1 MPHPSSDRTSS
12 RFESDHIFFGLDL
25 IFIKIKVQV
34 SSVRNGVCDCMWE
47 VLQYLRLD
55 AIMVGRVFDLSDFK
69 NNDIRN
75 LAIIAHVD
83 HGKTTLV
90 DALLKQGQ
98 VFRAHQQV
106 GELIMDTNPLER
118 ERGITILAKN
128 ASVSYDGVRINII
141 DTPGHADFSGEVE
154 RIMNMADGCLL
165 LVDAVDGPMPQT
177 TYVLRQALQQNVT
190 PMVVIN
196 KMDRPEARVAEVVE
210 MVQDLFLELA
220 TTAEQLEFPIIY
232 ASAKAG
238 YATIDPDSPGTDM
251 APLFKAI
258 LESVPAPTGDPEAPV
273 QMLVAALDYDNYL
286 GQVALGRVT
295 RGTLKLRDNVA
306 LLGRGDDSSVHNLER
321 IFVFRGMERVEVPE
335 AKAGDIVALTGP
347 EGVSIGDT
355 ISSIDHPEA
364 LPSIDI
370 EEPTVRMTFGVSTS
384 PFMGKEGEHCT
395 SRNLRDR
402 LFRELRTNVSLQV
415 EPTASSDVFVVAGRG
430 ELHLSILVETMRR
443 EQFEFQVSRPEPVTK
458 MIDGKIHEPYEIL
471 NISTS
476 DEYVGALTEY
486 LSGRLAQLRDMR
498 YDENGYVH
506 IEYKIPTRGLIG
518 FNSFFLRTCRGD
530 GLKSSIFT
538 SYEPMEG
545 EIKGQPGGVLVASER
560 GIAVTYGLLNAQGR
574 GDTFIDPGTD
584 VYEGMIIGSHRRE
597 GDIEIN
603 VCKEKKLTNMRSST
617 ADVAK
622 RLNATVIMSLEEALE
637 FISDDELVEV
647 TPQNFRLRKMD
658 LSALDRKRTRRDGV
672 RSRD

>member
-1 MPHPSSDRTSS
+1 MST
-12 RFESDHIFFGLDL
+12 E
-25 IFIKIKVQV
+25 
-34 SSVRNGVCDCMWE
+34 RNNH
-47 VLQYLRLD
+47 R
-55 AIMVGRVFDLSDFK
+55 
-69 NNDIRN
+69 NNGIRN

-106 GELIMDTNPLER
+106 GELMMDTNPLER

-128 ASVSYDGVRINII
+128 ASVTYQGVRINII

-196 KMDRPEARVAEVVE
+196 KIDRPEARVAEVE
-210 MVQDLFLELA
+210 DMVQDLFLELA
-220 TTAEQLEFPIIY
+220 TNADQLEYPVLY
-232 ASAKAG
+232 TSAKGG
-238 YATIDPDSPGTDM
+238 YATADLSVPGTDM
-251 APLFKAI
+251 SPLFDAILKSVPPPSGDPDAPL
-258 LESVPAPTGDPEAPV
+258 

-286 GQVALGRVT
+286 GQVALGRIT
-295 RGTLKLRDNVA
+295 RGTLKLRDNVVILA
-306 LLGRGDDSSVHNLER
+306 RGDVSSIHNLER

-335 AKAGDIVALTGP
+335 AKAGDIVAITGP

-355 ISSIDHPEA
+355 IASAEHPEA
-364 LPSIDI
+364 LPIINI

-384 PFMGKEGEHCT
+384 PFMGRDGEHCT
-395 SRNLRDR
+395 SRNLRER

-415 EPTASSDVFVVAGRG
+415 EATANSDVFVVAGRG

-458 MIDGKIHEPYEIL
+458 VIDGKIYEPYETL
-471 NISTS
+471 SISTS
-476 DEYVGALTEY
+476 DEYVGALAEY

-498 YDENGYVH
+498 YDDNGYVH
-506 IEYKIPTRGLIG
+506 LEYKIPTRGLIG

-530 GLKSSIFT
+530 GVKSSIFT

-545 EIKGQPGGVLVASER
+545 EIRSQPGGVLVASER
-560 GIAVTYGLLNAQGR
+560 GTAVTYGLLNAQGR
-574 GDTFIDPGTD
+574 GETFIDPGTD
-584 VYEGMIIGSHRRE
+584 VYEGMIVGSHRRE

-622 RLNATVIMSLEEALE
+622 RLNATVIMSLDEALE
-637 FISDDELVEV
+637 FLSDDELLEV
-647 TPQNFRLRKMD
+647 TPRNFRLRKMD
-658 LSALDRKRTRRDGV
+658 LSALDRKRSRREGV

>member
-1 MPHPSSDRTSS
+1 MST
-12 RFESDHIFFGLDL
+12 E
-25 IFIKIKVQV
+25 
-34 SSVRNGVCDCMWE
+34 RNNHN
-47 VLQYLRLD
+47 
-55 AIMVGRVFDLSDFK
+55 

-128 ASVSYDGVRINII
+128 ASVTYQGVRINII

-196 KMDRPEARVAEVVE
+196 KIDRPEARVAEVE
-210 MVQDLFLELA
+210 DMVQDLFLELA
-220 TTAEQLEFPIIY
+220 TNADQLEYPVIY
-232 ASAKAG
+232 ASAKGG
-238 YATIDPDSPGTDM
+238 YATADPATPGTDM
-251 APLFKAI
+251 SPLFEAI
-258 LESVPAPTGDPEAPV
+258 LRLVPPPTGDPDAPL

-306 LLGRGDDSSVHNLER
+306 LLARGEESSIHNLER

-335 AKAGDIVALTGP
+335 AKAGDIVAITGP

-355 ISSIDHPEA
+355 IASLEHPEA
-364 LPSIDI
+364 LPVIDI

-384 PFMGKEGEHCT
+384 PFMGKDGEHCT

-415 EPTASSDVFVVAGRG
+415 DPTPSSDVFVVAGRG

-458 MIDGKIHEPYEIL
+458 VIDGKIYEPYEIL

-476 DEYVGALTEY
+476 DEYMGALSEY

-506 IEYKIPTRGLIG
+506 LEYKIPTRGLIG
-518 FNSFFLRTCRGD
+518 FNSFFVRTCRGD
-530 GLKSSIFT
+530 GVKSSIFT
-538 SYEPMEG
+538 AYEPMEG
-545 EIKGQPGGVLVASER
+545 EIKSQPGGVLVASER
-560 GIAVTYGLLNAQGR
+560 GTAVTYGLLNAQGR

-584 VYEGMIIGSHRRE
+584 VYEGMIVGSHRRE

-637 FISDDELVEV
+637 FLSDDELLEV
-647 TPQNFRLRKMD
+647 TPRNFRLRKMD

-672 RSRD
+672 RTRD

>member
-1 MPHPSSDRTSS
+1 M
-12 RFESDHIFFGLDL
+12 
-25 IFIKIKVQV
+25 VC
-34 SSVRNGVCDCMWE
+34 GVKT
-47 VLQYLRLD
+47 
-55 AIMVGRVFDLSDFK
+55 LSNFQHD
-69 NNDIRN
+69 NIRN

-98 VFRAHQQV
+98 VFRANQEV
-106 GELIMDTNPLER
+106 GELIMDSNPLER

-128 ASVSYDGVRINII
+128 ASVTYNGVRINII

-177 TYVLRQALQQNVT
+177 TYVLRQALDQNVI

-196 KMDRPEARVAEVVE
+196 KIDRPESRVAEVLE

-220 TTAEQLEFPIIY
+220 NTAEQLEFPVIY
-232 ASAKAG
+232 TSAKAG
-238 YATIDPDSPGTDM
+238 YATTNPDVPGEDM
-251 APLFKAI
+251 TALFDAI
-258 LESVPAPTGDPEAPV
+258 LESVPPPEGDPEAPL

-286 GQVALGRVT
+286 GQVSLGRIS
-295 RGTLKLRDNVA
+295 RGSLKLNDNVA
-306 LLGRGDDSSVHNLER
+306 LLGRNDATSTHPLER
-321 IFVFRGMERVEVPE
+321 IFVYRGMERVEVPE
-335 AKAGDIVALTGP
+335 ARAGDIVALTGP

-355 ISSIDHPEA
+355 LASLEEPEA
-364 LPSIDI
+364 LPVIEI

-415 EPTASSDVFVVAGRG
+415 ESTANSDVFVVAGRG

-458 MIDGKIHEPYEIL
+458 MVDGKIHEPYEIL
-471 NISTS
+471 NISTN
-476 DEYVGALTEY
+476 DEYVGPLTEY
-486 LSGRLAQLRDMR
+486 LSGRLATLRDMR

-506 IEYKIPTRGLIG
+506 MEYKIPTRGLIG

-530 GLKSSIFT
+530 GVKNSVFA

-545 EIKGQPGGVLVASER
+545 QIKEQPGGVLVASER
-560 GIAVTYGLLNAQGR
+560 GMAVTYGLLNAQGR
-574 GDTFIDPGTD
+574 GDTFVDPGTQ
-584 VYEGMIIGSHRRE
+584 VYEGMIVGSHRRE

-622 RLNATVIMSLEEALE
+622 RLNSTINMSLEEALE
-637 FISDDELVEV
+637 FISDDELLEV
-647 TPQNFRLRKMD
+647 TPQSYRLRKMA
-658 LSALDRKRTRRDGV
+658 LSALDRKRNRRGDGV
-672 RSRD
+672 RARD

>member
-1 MPHPSSDRTSS
+1 M
-12 RFESDHIFFGLDL
+12 
-25 IFIKIKVQV
+25 VC
-34 SSVRNGVCDCMWE
+34 GVKT
-47 VLQYLRLD
+47 
-55 AIMVGRVFDLSDFK
+55 LSNFQH
-69 NNDIRN
+69 NNIRN

-98 VFRAHQQV
+98 VFRANQEV
-106 GELIMDTNPLER
+106 GELIMDSNPLER

-128 ASVSYDGVRINII
+128 ASVSYGGVRINII

-177 TYVLRQALQQNVT
+177 TYVLRQALDQNVT

-196 KMDRPEARVAEVVE
+196 KIDRPESRVAEVLE

-220 TTAEQLEFPIIY
+220 NTAEQLEFPVIY
-232 ASAKAG
+232 TSAKAG
-238 YATIDPDSPGTDM
+238 YATTDPNVRGEDM
-251 APLFKAI
+251 SPLFDAI
-258 LESVPAPTGDPEAPV
+258 IESVPPPEGDPDAPM
-273 QMLVAALDYDNYL
+273 QMLVAALAYDNYL
-286 GQVALGRVT
+286 GQVSLGRIT
-295 RGTLKLRDNVA
+295 RGMVKLRDNVA
-306 LLGRGDDSSVHNLER
+306 LLGRNDAISTHPLER
-321 IFVFRGMERVEVPE
+321 IFVYRGMERVEVPE
-335 AKAGDIVALTGP
+335 ASAGDIVALTGP

-355 ISSIDHPEA
+355 LASVEQPEA
-364 LPSIDI
+364 LPSIEI

-415 EPTASSDVFVVAGRG
+415 ETTPSSDVFVVAGRG

-458 MIDGKIHEPYEIL
+458 MVDGKIHEPYEIL
-471 NISTS
+471 NISTNE
-476 DEYVGALTEY
+476 EYVGPLTEY
-486 LSGRLAQLRDMR
+486 LSGRLATLRDMR

-506 IEYKIPTRGLIG
+506 LEYKIPTRGLIG

-530 GLKSSIFT
+530 GVKSSVFT

-545 EIKGQPGGVLVASER
+545 QIKEQPGGVLVASER
-560 GIAVTYGLLNAQGR
+560 GMAVTYGLLNAQGR
-574 GDTFIDPGTD
+574 GDTFVDPGTQ
-584 VYEGMIIGSHRRE
+584 VYEGMIVGSHRRE

-622 RLNATVIMSLEEALE
+622 RLNATINMSLEEALE
-637 FISDDELVEV
+637 FISDDELLEV
-647 TPQNFRLRKMD
+647 TPQSYRLRKMA
-658 LSALDRKRTRRDGV
+658 LSALDRKRVRRGDGV
-672 RSRD
+672 RARD

>member
-1 MPHPSSDRTSS
+1 MGT
-12 RFESDHIFFGLDL
+12 E
-25 IFIKIKVQV
+25 
-34 SSVRNGVCDCMWE
+34 RNNH
-47 VLQYLRLD
+47 
-55 AIMVGRVFDLSDFK
+55 

-128 ASVSYDGVRINII
+128 ASVTYQGVRINII

-196 KMDRPEARVAEVVE
+196 KIDRPEARVAEVE
-210 MVQDLFLELA
+210 DMVQDLFLELA
-220 TTAEQLEFPIIY
+220 TNADQLEYPVIY
-232 ASAKAG
+232 ASAKGG
-238 YATIDPDSPGTDM
+238 YATADPATPGTDM
-251 APLFKAI
+251 SPLFEAI
-258 LESVPAPTGDPEAPV
+258 LRLVPPPTGDPDAPL

-306 LLGRGDDSSVHNLER
+306 LLARGEEPSTHNLER

-335 AKAGDIVALTGP
+335 AKAGDIVAITGP

-355 ISSIDHPEA
+355 IASLEHLEA
-364 LPSIDI
+364 LPVIDI

-384 PFMGKEGEHCT
+384 PFMGKDGEHCT

-415 EPTASSDVFVVAGRG
+415 DPTPSSDVFVVAGRG

-458 MIDGKIHEPYEIL
+458 VIDGKIYEPYEIL

-476 DEYVGALTEY
+476 DEYMGALSEY

-506 IEYKIPTRGLIG
+506 LEYKIPTRGLIG
-518 FNSFFLRTCRGD
+518 FNSFFVRTCRGD
-530 GLKSSIFT
+530 GVKSSIFI

-545 EIKGQPGGVLVASER
+545 EIKSQPGGVLVASER
-560 GIAVTYGLLNAQGR
+560 GTAVTYGLLNAQGR

-584 VYEGMIIGSHRRE
+584 VYEGMIVGSHRRE

-637 FISDDELVEV
+637 FLSDDELLEV
-647 TPQNFRLRKMD
+647 TPRNFRLRKMD

-672 RSRD
+672 RTRD

>member
-1 MPHPSSDRTSS
+1 M
-12 RFESDHIFFGLDL
+12 I
-25 IFIKIKVQV
+25 
-34 SSVRNGVCDCMWE
+34 
-47 VLQYLRLD
+47 
-55 AIMVGRVFDLSDFK
+55 DFQ

-98 VFRAHQQV
+98 VFRAHQEV

-128 ASVSYDGVRINII
+128 ASVSYEGVRINII

-196 KMDRPEARVAEVVE
+196 KMDRPEARVAEVEE

-220 TTAEQLEFPIIY
+220 TNAEQLEFPIIY

-238 YATIDPDSPGTDM
+238 YATTDPNMPGTDM
-251 APLFKAI
+251 SPLFKAI
-258 LESVPAPTGDPEAPV
+258 LESVPAPTGDPDAPV

-286 GQVALGRVT
+286 GQVALGRIT

-306 LLGRGDDSSVHNLER
+306 LLGRGDESSVHNLER

-355 ISSIDHPEA
+355 ISSLEHPEA

-415 EPTASSDVFVVAGRG
+415 EPTPSSDVFVVAGRG

-458 MIDGKIHEPYEIL
+458 VIDGKIYAPYEIL
-471 NISTS
+471 SISTN

-498 YDENGYVH
+498 YDDNGYVH
-506 IEYKIPTRGLIG
+506 LEYKIPTRGLIG

-560 GIAVTYGLLNAQGR
+560 GTAVTYGLLNAQGR

-622 RLNATVIMSLEEALE
+622 RLNATVLMSLEEALE

-672 RSRD
+672 RVRD

>member
-1 MPHPSSDRTSS
+1 MSNFHND
-12 RFESDHIFFGLDL
+12 
-25 IFIKIKVQV
+25 
-34 SSVRNGVCDCMWE
+34 
-47 VLQYLRLD
+47 
-55 AIMVGRVFDLSDFK
+55 
-69 NNDIRN
+69 DIRN

-98 VFRAHQQV
+98 VFRAHQDV

-128 ASVSYDGVRINII
+128 ASVSYKGVRINII

-177 TYVLRQALQQNVT
+177 TYVLRQALQQGVI

-196 KMDRPEARVAEVVE
+196 KIDRPEARVAEVLE

-220 TTAEQLEFPIIY
+220 SNAEQLEFPVLY
-232 ASAKAG
+232 ASAKGG
-238 YATIDPDSPGTDM
+238 YATTDPAEQGTDM
-251 APLFKAI
+251 TPLFEAI
-258 LESVPAPTGDPEAPV
+258 LESVPAPTGDPDAPL

-286 GQVALGRVT
+286 GQVALGRIT
-295 RGTLKLRDNVA
+295 RGTLKLRGNVA
-306 LLGRGDDSSVHNLER
+306 LLTREDEPSTHNLER

-335 AKAGDIVALTGP
+335 AKAGDIVAITGP
-347 EGVSIGDT
+347 DGVSIGDT
-355 ISSIDHPEA
+355 IASLESPEA
-364 LPSIDI
+364 LPVIDI

-384 PFMGKEGEHCT
+384 PFIGKEGDHCT

-415 EPTASSDVFVVAGRG
+415 EATSNSDIFVVAGRG

-458 MIDGKIHEPYEIL
+458 VVDGRIYEPYEIL

-476 DEYVGALTEY
+476 DEYMGALSEY

-498 YDENGYVH
+498 YDDNGYVH
-506 IEYKIPTRGLIG
+506 LEYKIPTRGLIG

-530 GLKSSIFT
+530 GVKSSIFT

-545 EIKGQPGGVLVASER
+545 EIKAQPGGVLVASER
-560 GIAVTYGLLNAQGR
+560 GVAVTYGLLNAQGR
-574 GDTFIDPGTD
+574 GETFVDPGTQ
-584 VYEGMIIGSHRRE
+584 VYEGMIVGSHRRE

-637 FISDDELVEV
+637 FISDDELLEV

-658 LSALDRKRTRRDGV
+658 LSALDRKRTRRDGREGV
-672 RSRD
+672 RNRD

>member
-1 MPHPSSDRTSS
+1 MST
-12 RFESDHIFFGLDL
+12 E
-25 IFIKIKVQV
+25 
-34 SSVRNGVCDCMWE
+34 RNNHN
-47 VLQYLRLD
+47 
-55 AIMVGRVFDLSDFK
+55 

-128 ASVSYDGVRINII
+128 ASVTYQGVRINII

-196 KMDRPEARVAEVVE
+196 KIDRPEARVAEVE
-210 MVQDLFLELA
+210 DMVQDLFLELA
-220 TTAEQLEFPIIY
+220 TNADQLEYPVIY
-232 ASAKAG
+232 ASAKGG
-238 YATIDPDSPGTDM
+238 YATADPATPGTDM
-251 APLFKAI
+251 SPLFEAILRLVPPPSGDPDAPL
-258 LESVPAPTGDPEAPV
+258 

-306 LLGRGDDSSVHNLER
+306 LLARGEEPSTHNLER

-335 AKAGDIVALTGP
+335 AKAGDIVAITGP

-355 ISSIDHPEA
+355 IASLEHPEA
-364 LPSIDI
+364 LPVIDI

-384 PFMGKEGEHCT
+384 PFMGKDGEHCT

-415 EPTASSDVFVVAGRG
+415 DPTPSSDVFVVAGRG

-458 MIDGKIHEPYEIL
+458 VIDGKIYEPYEIL

-476 DEYVGALTEY
+476 DEYMGALSEY

-506 IEYKIPTRGLIG
+506 LEYKIPTRGLIG
-518 FNSFFLRTCRGD
+518 FNSFFVRTCRGD
-530 GLKSSIFT
+530 GVKSSIFT

-545 EIKGQPGGVLVASER
+545 EIKSQPGGVLVASER
-560 GIAVTYGLLNAQGR
+560 GTAVTYGLLNAQGR

-584 VYEGMIIGSHRRE
+584 VYEGMIVGSHRRE

-637 FISDDELVEV
+637 FLSDDELLEV
-647 TPQNFRLRKMD
+647 TPRNFRLRKMD

-672 RSRD
+672 RTRD

>member
-1 MPHPSSDRTSS
+1 
-12 RFESDHIFFGLDL
+12 
-25 IFIKIKVQV
+25 
-34 SSVRNGVCDCMWE
+34 
-47 VLQYLRLD
+47 
-55 AIMVGRVFDLSDFK
+55 LSDQK

-128 ASVSYDGVRINII
+128 ASVTYNGVKINII

-196 KMDRPEARVAEVVE
+196 KIDRPEARVPEVIE

-220 TTAEQLEFPIIY
+220 TNADQLEFPILY
-232 ASAKAG
+232 ASAKQG
-238 YATIDPDSPGTDM
+238 FATADMDTPGTDM
-251 APLFKAI
+251 VPLFEAI
-258 LESVPAPTGDPEAPV
+258 LDNVPPPTGDPDAPL

-286 GQVALGRVT
+286 GQVALGRIT
-295 RGTLKLRDNVA
+295 RGTLRLRDSVA
-306 LLGRGDDSSVHNLER
+306 LMARNDQQTVHSLER

-335 AKAGDIVALTGP
+335 ALAGDLVAVTGP

-355 ISSIDHPEA
+355 LASLEHPEA

-384 PFMGKEGEHCT
+384 PFMGKEGDHCT
-395 SRNLRDR
+395 SRNLYDR
-402 LFRELRTNVSLQV
+402 LMRELRTNVSLQV
-415 EPTASSDVFVVAGRG
+415 DTTSSPDVFLVSGRG

-443 EQFEFQVSRPEPVTK
+443 ENFEFQVSRPEPVTK
-458 MIDGKIHEPYEIL
+458 VVDGKIHEPYEIL
-471 NISTS
+471 NISTNE
-476 DEYVGALTEY
+476 EYVGALTEY
-486 LSGRLAQLRDMR
+486 LSGHLAQLRDMR
-498 YDENGYVH
+498 YDDNGYVH
-506 IEYKIPTRGLIG
+506 MEYKIPTRGLIG
-518 FNSFFLRTCRGD
+518 FNSFFLRTTRGD
-530 GLKSSIFT
+530 GVKNSIFT
-538 SYEPMEG
+538 SYEPMDG
-545 EIKGQPGGVLVASER
+545 EIKGQPGGVLVASES
-560 GIAVTYGLLNAQGR
+560 GTAVTYGLLNAQGR
-574 GDTFIDPGTD
+574 GDTFIDPGTQ
-584 VYEGMIIGSHRRE
+584 VYEGMIVGSHRRE

-622 RLNATVIMSLEEALE
+622 RLNATVLMSLEEALE

-647 TPQNFRLRKMD
+647 TPQNFRLRKMA
-658 LSALDRKRTRRDGV
+658 LSSLDRKRVRRDGV
-672 RSRD
+672 RARD

>member
-1 MPHPSSDRTSS
+1 MSN
-12 RFESDHIFFGLDL
+12 F
-25 IFIKIKVQV
+25 Q
-34 SSVRNGVCDCMWE
+34 
-47 VLQYLRLD
+47 
-55 AIMVGRVFDLSDFK
+55 

-98 VFRAHQQV
+98 VFHAHQQV

-128 ASVSYDGVRINII
+128 ASVTYKGVRINII

-177 TYVLRQALQQNVT
+177 TYVLRQALRQNVI

-196 KMDRPEARVAEVVE
+196 KIDRPEARVAEVEE

-220 TTAEQLEFPIIY
+220 TNAEQLEYPVIY
-232 ASAKAG
+232 TSAKSG
-238 YATIDPDSPGTDM
+238 YSTTDPAVEGTDM
-251 APLFKAI
+251 SPLFDAI
-258 LESVPAPTGDPEAPV
+258 LESVPAPTGDPGAPL

-306 LLGRGDDSSVHNLER
+306 LLARDEQTSAHNLER

-335 AKAGDIVALTGP
+335 ATAGDIVAITGP

-355 ISSIDHPEA
+355 IASLENPEA
-364 LPSIDI
+364 MPVIDI

-384 PFMGKEGEHCT
+384 PFMGKEGDHCT

-415 EPTASSDVFVVAGRG
+415 EQTSSSDVFVVAGRG

-458 MIDGKIHEPYEIL
+458 VIDGKTYEPYEIL
-471 NISTS
+471 NISTNE
-476 DEYVGALTEY
+476 EYVGALTEY

-506 IEYKIPTRGLIG
+506 MEYKIPTRGLIG

-530 GLKSSIFT
+530 GLKSSTFT
-538 SYEPMEG
+538 AYEPMEG
-545 EIKGQPGGVLVASER
+545 EIKAQPGGVLVASER
-560 GIAVTYGLLNAQGR
+560 GVAVTYGLLNAQGR
-574 GDTFIDPGTD
+574 GETFVDPGTQ
-584 VYEGMIIGSHRRE
+584 VYEGMIVGSHRRE

-637 FISDDELVEV
+637 FISDDELLEV
-647 TPQNFRLRKMD
+647 TPMNYRLRKMD

-672 RSRD
+672 RARD